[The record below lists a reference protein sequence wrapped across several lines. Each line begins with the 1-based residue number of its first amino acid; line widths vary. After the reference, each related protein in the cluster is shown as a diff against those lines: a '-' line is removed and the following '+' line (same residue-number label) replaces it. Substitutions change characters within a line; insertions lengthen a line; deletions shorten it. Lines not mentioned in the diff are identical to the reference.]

1 MKPSTQSELFGMEKF
16 FNEIINL
23 YNKKKLPNKIL
34 LTGNK
39 GLGKSTL
46 AYHLINYILSNNEDH
61 KYDTDNFKI
70 NENNKSFILLKK
82 NCHPNFYLIDL
93 VDEKKNIEINQ
104 VREMITYHNK
114 SSFNNIPRFILI
126 DNVENLNV
134 NSTNALL
141 KIIEEPNP
149 NIFFILIHDNT
160 KKILSTLRSRC
171 LNFRINLSFHESI
184 KITNLLLKDNV
195 LNLINNDLINYY
207 KPHGYLIKLI
217 IYSQEKKN

>member
-70 NENNKSFILLKK
+70 NENNKSFIFTVSDVPFLDFDSFK
-82 NCHPNFYLIDL
+82 
-93 VDEKKNIEINQ
+93 
-104 VREMITYHNK
+104 VRTLDKFFATK
-114 SSFNNIPRFILI
+114 S
-126 DNVENLNV
+126 
-134 NSTNALL
+134 
-141 KIIEEPNP
+141 K
-149 NIFFILIHDNT
+149 
-160 KKILSTLRSRC
+160 
-171 LNFRINLSFHESI
+171 LSFPCLPV
-184 KITNLLLKDNV
+184 KVFAFLVFTNNPFIDFL
-195 LNLINNDLINYY
+195 
-207 KPHGYLIKLI
+207 
-217 IYSQEKKN
+217 